1 MLMEQ
6 LTDPA
11 VFGPPLIGGGL
22 IGLGAAMMAVLNGRV
37 TGVSGIINGLLQRGD
52 GDAGWRA
59 AFVVGLIAAPLLYA
73 LFDAA
78 AFAVGELPSPP
89 VLIIAGFL
97 VGVGAGVGSGCTSGH
112 GVCGLA
118 RGSIRSLAATGAFMT
133 AAAVTVFVVRH
144 VIGG

>member
-1 MLMEQ
+1 MLLEQ

-22 IGLGAAMMAVLNGRV
+22 IGLGVAMMAALNGRV

-59 AFVVGLIAAPLLYA
+59 AFVVGLIAAPLFYA
-73 LFDAA
+73 LFDSG
-78 AFAVGELPSPP
+78 AFVVGELPSPP
-89 VLIIAGFL
+89 VLIFAGFL
-97 VGVGAGVGSGCTSGH
+97 VGAGAGIGSGCTSGH

-118 RGSIRSLAATGAFMT
+118 RGSVRSLAATVTFM
-133 AAAVTVFVVRH
+133 AAAAATVFVVRH

>member
-11 VFGPPLIGGGL
+11 IFGPPLIGGGL

-37 TGVSGIINGLLQRGD
+37 TGISGIVSGLLQRNDD
-52 GDAGWRA
+52 GAGWRA

-73 LFDAA
+73 LFDSA
-78 AFAVGELPSPP
+78 AFVVGELPSPP
-89 VLIIAGFL
+89 VLIFAGFL
-97 VGVGAGVGSGCTSGH
+97 VGAGAGIGSGCTSGH

-118 RGSIRSLAATGAFMT
+118 RGSVRSLAATVTFMV